1 MRVTDK
7 KSLFLQLS
15 IFHGMARPESHS
27 PFHSHNSLPT
37 SLPQNGGEKKMPSLM
52 LSRQKEIFLNGSV
65 PLNMKHH
72 QLRLNSFLCDN
83 TWVYSKVEE
92 IRIVLIKLFSSDFAY
107 SYWQGTEI
115 IASNPQACLSATQSS
130 FNGKNRGN
138 RPVPCLFCSVP
149 FLLCSINLTSLL
161 LCAASFV

>member
-1 MRVTDK
+1 
-7 KSLFLQLS
+7 
-15 IFHGMARPESHS
+15 
-27 PFHSHNSLPT
+27 
-37 SLPQNGGEKKMPSLM
+37 M

-115 IASNPQACLSATQSS
+115 IASNPQACLSAAQS
-130 FNGKNRGN
+130 
-138 RPVPCLFCSVP
+138 
-149 FLLCSINLTSLL
+149 
-161 LCAASFV
+161 